1 MISILGIF
9 AEIGIGITIGIY
21 IIGIFENI
29 KIRNPSPYRNDSES
43 RNRTVDMDAHI
54 KEILKKGTGSSRTD
68 LQNWWN
74 DNHPN
79 SRY

>member
-1 MISILGIF
+1 MISILGFF
-9 AEIGIGITIGIY
+9 AEVGIGIGIAIFVIGL
-21 IIGIFENI
+21 FENI
-29 KIRNPSPYRNDSES
+29 KITNSSPYGNDSES

-54 KEILKKGTGSSRTD
+54 KEILKKGTGSSRTE